1 MFAAEKDKVVLHL
14 MLQSQ
19 KKKKD
24 GDGYQA
30 FLEALRPKVLALD
43 EASATFV
50 LFQYL
55 DACRSVFWENYE
67 EIRQLKISGK
77 ATGMQKVLVNSF
89 GADQGAAASSSAD
102 VANEHMDAFES
113 LLPAE
118 FRLVQ
123 RFEQLQ
129 LPTDMSLRPKAWRH
143 VRTYLDKQFPKYA
156 KESKQVLDDIV
167 QFRARDAVHDLI
179 FTRTFLFVPTDA
191 LVQLLVIKAEV

>member
-1 MFAAEKDKVVLHL
+1 MSGRRAQLATLRQMFAAEKDKVVLHL

-77 ATGMQKVLVNSF
+77 ATGM
-89 GADQGAAASSSAD
+89 
-102 VANEHMDAFES
+102 
-113 LLPAE
+113 
-118 FRLVQ
+118 
-123 RFEQLQ
+123 
-129 LPTDMSLRPKAWRH
+129 
-143 VRTYLDKQFPKYA
+143 
-156 KESKQVLDDIV
+156 
-167 QFRARDAVHDLI
+167 
-179 FTRTFLFVPTDA
+179 
-191 LVQLLVIKAEV
+191 